1 MNQNEGHWGKRIL
14 HLMLI
19 ATMVIGTFLP
29 LANLTKTGTVQA
41 AQTKQSDPYLQKI
54 KKKGTLVLGL
64 SADYPPY
71 EFHKTIKGQDEIIG
85 FDVSIAKKI
94 AKDMGVHLVIK
105 EMGFDALLGALKT
118 GKIDLII
125 SGMSETPER
134 AKQVTFSEPYLTVK
148 QTVMVRKADA
158 NKYQGV
164 NDFNNV
170 KVGVQ
175 KQTTQ
180 ETLAKTELTGAKT
193 VSLQKM
199 TDIVLNLQQKK
210 IDAIVIEKPVAD
222 AYVAQDKSLALAKN
236 VKFANATKNAAVA
249 MPKDAPALAAQ
260 VNHSIR
266 QIKRQHLLN
275 GYIKN
280 AQKQMFANSGFF
292 AQYGSYFL
300 SGTGITIGLT
310 ILGVL
315 FGTILGT
322 VLALMKR
329 AKNFLA
335 HWIAVIYIE
344 YFRGTPLLVQV
355 FMIYFGTQIMG
366 LDLSAFVSAAIAL
379 SLNSGAYV
387 SEIIRSGINSVP
399 KGQTEAARSLGIS
412 QKDTTR
418 FVVLPQAV
426 KTILP
431 ALGNEFI
438 SLLKESAIVSVIGV
452 GELMFQTGVVQGA
465 SFKPFSPLVLTSF
478 IYFALTLVLSALLNA
493 FEKRMN
499 LGRPKNQVL

>member
-1 MNQNEGHWGKRIL
+1 MFKRKWQS
-14 HLMLI
+14 I
-19 ATMVIGTFLP
+19 AIIVAVLSLLLGAILP
-29 LANLTKTGTVQA
+29 LGNLGQAGQAQA
-41 AQTKQSDPYLQKI
+41 ATAKTDPYLTKI
-54 KKKGTLVLGL
+54 KQKGTLVLGL

-71 EFHKTIKGQDEIIG
+71 EFHKTVNGQDTIIG
-85 FDVSIAKKI
+85 FDVDIAKKI

-118 GKIDLII
+118 GKIDMII

-134 AKQVTFSEPYLTVK
+134 AKEVTFSEPYLTV
-148 QTVMVRKADA
+148 QQAVMTRKNDVKKFA
-158 NKYQGV
+158 NTSS
-164 NDFNNV
+164 FNGV
-170 KVGVQ
+170 KVGAQ

-180 ETLAKTELTGAKT
+180 EQLAHDELNGAKV

-199 TDIVLNLQQKK
+199 TDLVLNLQQKK

-222 AYVAQDKSLALAKN
+222 AYVEQDSALGIVKS
-236 VKFANATKNAAVA
+236 VKFANATKQTAVA
-249 MPKDAPALAAQ
+249 LPKDAPALTAQ
-260 VNHSIR
+260 VNKSITT
-266 QIKRQHLLN
+266 IKKDKLLA

-280 AQKQMFANSGFF
+280 AQKQMFSNTSFF
-292 AQYGSYFL
+292 EEYGSYFVK
-300 SGTGITIGLT
+300 GTGITIALT

-315 FGTILGT
+315 FGTVLGT
-322 VLALMKR
+322 ILALMKR
-329 AKNFLA
+329 AKNFLI

-399 KGQTEAARSLGIS
+399 IGQTEAARSLGITS
-412 QKDTTR
+412 KDTTR

-426 KTILP
+426 RTILP

-478 IYFALTLVLSALLNA
+478 IYFALTLILSAILSR

-499 LGRPKNQVL
+499 LGRPSNQVLD